1 MTPEEKALE
10 FANKLEKQ
18 TIECPRNC
26 LNPGLYFGYMA
37 GYEAIKI
44 ASDLALARKNM
55 EIHELQT
62 EIKKLYAAH
71 SEWTKNDCRTFGMLM
86 IENSEL
92 KQRLSRNCPFDCYYE
107 GKHPGCDSDD
117 CDYLGYAFK
126 DVK

>member
-1 MTPEEKALE
+1 MTAEEKALE

-37 GYEAIKI
+37 GYEAVKVS
-44 ASDLALARKNM
+44 SDLALARKNM
-55 EIHELQT
+55 EIHEL
-62 EIKKLYAAH
+62 
-71 SEWTKNDCRTFGMLM
+71 
-86 IENSEL
+86 
-92 KQRLSRNCPFDCYYE
+92 KQRLSRNCAFDCYYE
-107 GKHPGCDSDD
+107 GKYPGCDSDD